1 MSKLSYYNFKINFVK
16 PLSFWIYTVRNFS
29 RVLPVIIIFSLS
41 VVAILTTKLMVQSIE
56 TDYDRYTNFFKTYA
70 TVTIDQSQE
79 NLPPQKII
87 DELNTFNNI
96 DHYLIGSNQRITITA
111 LTGENPYNAPFISKS
126 KSDVFLRDMGW
137 KLSEGR
143 LPQEGKP
150 EIVLTKGALKN
161 KGLKIGDK
169 VGDSVNQYEFLKG
182 EYTVVGVLD
191 GNQVNGALGFIE
203 DEEVRNS
210 SLVTFFLK
218 AKDGQEK
225 NLDNEIAV
233 LKNRYKTQITVQ
245 SYSSVAAAIKNQL
258 KALNLIIWWLNILI
272 AVIMTISIILL
283 ILIFMNQRMRE
294 FAILDAFGYH
304 RSFLIQKVVK
314 EFSGLAIFSWF
325 SGLILSQLFA
335 FTVNVLIFEPMDISP
350 MTVLDPSVLLFSLPF
365 LGIVL
370 AAIILIVFYKIS
382 KMEAI
387 SVIEKRS

>member
-1 MSKLSYYNFKINFVK
+1 
-16 PLSFWIYTVRNFS
+16 
-29 RVLPVIIIFSLS
+29 

-56 TDYDRYTNFFKTYA
+56 TDYDRYTNFYKSYA
-70 TVTIDQSQE
+70 TVTINQAED

-87 DELNTFNNI
+87 DELNSFNNI
-96 DHYLIGSNQRITITA
+96 DHYLIGSNKRITITA

-126 KSDVFLRDMGW
+126 KSDIFLKDIGW
-137 KLSEGR
+137 KLIEGR
-143 LPQEGKP
+143 P
-150 EIVLTKGALKN
+150 EIVLTSGAMKN
-161 KGLKIGDK
+161 KRLKIGDK
-169 VGDSVNQYEFLKG
+169 VGDSINQYEFLKG

-191 GNQVNGALGFIE
+191 GGGVNGALGFIE
-203 DEEVRNS
+203 DEEVRNG
-210 SLVTFFLK
+210 SLITFFIK
-218 AKDGQEK
+218 AKNGQEK
-225 NLDNEIAV
+225 DLDNEMAV
-233 LKNRYKTQITVQ
+233 LKNRYKAQITVQ
-245 SYSSVAAAIKNQL
+245 SYTSVAEAVKNQL

-314 EFSGLAIFSWF
+314 EFSGLAVFSWIG
-325 SGLILSQLFA
+325 GLVLSQLFA
-335 FTVNVLIFEPMDISP
+335 FTVNILIFEPIDISP

-365 LGIVL
+365 LVIVL
-370 AAIILIVFYKIS
+370 LATMLIVFYKIS